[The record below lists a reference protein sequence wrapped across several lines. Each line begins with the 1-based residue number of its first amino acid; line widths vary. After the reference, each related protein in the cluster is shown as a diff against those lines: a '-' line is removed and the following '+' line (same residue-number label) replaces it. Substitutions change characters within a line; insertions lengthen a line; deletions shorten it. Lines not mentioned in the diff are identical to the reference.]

1 MVLPTWRKFPTEIRY
16 DLSAVHHRC
25 IGEWHRGEMS
35 SNELIDLVEHL
46 DDRSAFKTALRGGD
60 WCMDQY
66 VAARTANEIAL
77 SRADGR
83 DYEPELVYSPAQKNA
98 QNEREKF
105 RRERHYK
112 AREEMTR
119 KQRKAV
125 SASGN

>member
-1 MVLPTWRKFPTEIRY
+1 
-16 DLSAVHHRC
+16 
-25 IGEWHRGEMS
+25 
-35 SNELIDLVEHL
+35 
-46 DDRSAFKTALRGGD
+46 
-60 WCMDQY
+60 MDQY

-112 AREEMTR
+112 ARAEMTR

-125 SASGN
+125 SASDN